1 MLFVKHFVTCSRKI
15 TLSKLEA
22 LECHFTWVKE
32 TTRST
37 LLHRRVQLEDI
48 GTDEG
53 NFWLGSIYNLWG
65 FVLYEL
71 GSNKEAHQYF
81 RKATETLQRL
91 RKGDEG
97 PWLMV
102 NYGNLAWLHHHLGEE
117 AKSQDYLS
125 KVEALKSKFPSPS
138 QDDLHPEIYAEKA
151 WTLMKSSKDNELLAA
166 DYFQRSFKMQPDMV
180 QWQSSRVI
188 ALASAAKYWATDL
201 SDDVLQEIR
210 TAREQDPE
218 NLYVAAVELKERG
231 KKGESVKD
239 EVETLGQKILLQ
251 PVSSYSGLKP
261 LLRLHRQQGSLDEA
275 IVLTEEALEQH
286 PDERYLKR
294 CAALCYKWKVL
305 KFTAD
310 RADQRTIERAIKLH
324 EEVVDLYPDT
334 SLVKKIDL
342 AHVQAKSSQGR
353 TIAYQMFQDL
363 LARRDLDS
371 GDKQLLYYNYARY
384 LYFKRHNRNKSVRFY
399 MKSAEIPNR
408 NFYGKLSVKMLQK
421 ICKRG
426 RSRMCP
432 EIRTFLENLPEDNS
446 E

>member
-1 MLFVKHFVTCSRKI
+1 MSSSQ

-32 TTRST
+32 TTRSQ
-37 LLHRRVQLEDI
+37 LLAKRVELEDI

-71 GSNKEAHQYF
+71 GSSKEAHRYF

-91 RKGDEG
+91 KKEDEG

-125 KVEALKSKFPSPS
+125 KVEALKSKSPC
-138 QDDLHPEIYAEKA
+138 QEELHPEIYAEKA
-151 WTLMKSSKDNELLAA
+151 WTLMKFGKDNQLLAA
-166 DYFQRSFKMQPDMV
+166 DYFQRSFKMQPHMV

-188 ALASAAKYWATDL
+188 ALSSAAKYWDTGL

-231 KKGESVKD
+231 RKGESVKN
-239 EVETLGQKILLQ
+239 EAETLGQKILLQ

-261 LLRLHRQQGSLDEA
+261 LLRLHRELGSLDKA
-275 IVLTEEALEQH
+275 IVLTEEALERH

-305 KFTAD
+305 MFTAD

-324 EEVVDLYPDT
+324 EEVVDLYSDT
-334 SLVKKIDL
+334 SFVKKIDL
-342 AHVQAKSSQGR
+342 ACVQAKSSQGR
-353 TIAYQMFQDL
+353 EIAYQMFQDL
-363 LARRDLDS
+363 LASRALDS
-371 GDKQLLYYNYARY
+371 DDKQLLYYNYARY
-384 LYFKRHNRNKSVRFY
+384 LHFDCQDSNESIRYHL
-399 MKSAEIPNR
+399 KSAEIQNST
-408 NFYGKLSVKMLQK
+408 FYGKLSVKLLQK
-421 ICKRG
+421 ICERG

-432 EIRTFLENLPEDNS
+432 EIREFLENLPEDDS

>member
-1 MLFVKHFVTCSRKI
+1 MSSSQ

-22 LECHFTWVKE
+22 LECHFTWIKG
-32 TTRST
+32 TTRSH
-37 LLHRRVQLEDI
+37 LLAKRVQLEDI

-71 GSNKEAHQYF
+71 GSSRDGHQYF

-91 RKGDEG
+91 RKEDEG

-138 QDDLHPEIYAEKA
+138 QDELHPEIYAEKA
-151 WTLMKSSKDNELLAA
+151 WTLIKFGKKNKLLAA

-188 ALASAAKYWATDL
+188 ALASAAKHSDTGL
-201 SDDVLQEIR
+201 SDDLLQEIR

-231 KKGESVKD
+231 RKGESVKD
-239 EVETLGQKILLQ
+239 EAETLGQKILLQ

-261 LLRLHRQQGSLDEA
+261 LLRLHRELGSLDEA
-275 IVLTEEALEQH
+275 IILTEEALERH
-286 PDERYLKR
+286 LDERYLKR

-305 KFTAD
+305 RFTAD

-324 EEVVDLYPDT
+324 EEVIDLYAD
-334 SLVKKIDL
+334 SSFVKKVDL
-342 AHVQAKSSQGR
+342 AHIQAKSSHGR

-363 LARRDLDS
+363 LKRGDLDS

-384 LYFKRHNRNKSVRFY
+384 LNFERQDRNQAVQYY

-408 NFYGKLSVKMLQK
+408 SFYGKLSVKMLQK
-421 ICKRG
+421 IYEKG
-426 RSRMCP
+426 KSRMCT
-432 EIRTFLENLPEDNS
+432 EIREFLENLPDDDS

>member
-1 MLFVKHFVTCSRKI
+1 HAAPRSPAISSR

-32 TTRST
+32 TTRSQ
-37 LLHRRVQLEDI
+37 LLHIRVQLEDI

-71 GSNKEAHQYF
+71 GSSKEAHQYF

-91 RKGDEG
+91 RKEDEG

-138 QDDLHPEIYAEKA
+138 QDELHPEIYAEKA
-151 WTLMKSSKDNELLAA
+151 WTLMKFGKKNKLLAA

-188 ALASAAKYWATDL
+188 ALASAAKHCDTGL
-201 SDDVLQEIR
+201 SDDLMQEIR

-231 KKGESVKD
+231 KKGESVKN
-239 EVETLGQKILLQ
+239 EAETLGQKILLQ

-261 LLRLHRQQGSLDEA
+261 LLMLHRELGSLDEA
-275 IVLTEEALEQH
+275 IVLTEEALERH

-294 CAALCYKWKVL
+294 CASLCCKWKVL
-305 KFTAD
+305 MFTTD

-324 EEVVDLYPDT
+324 EEVIDLYPDT
-334 SLVKKIDL
+334 SFVKRVDL
-342 AHVQAKSSQGR
+342 AYVQAKSSHGR
-353 TIAYQMFQDL
+353 EIAYQMFQDL

-371 GDKQLLYYNYARY
+371 EDKQLLYYNYARY
-384 LYFKRHNRNKSVRFY
+384 LYFHRQDSNESIRYH
-399 MKSAEIPNR
+399 MKSAEIQER
-408 NFYGKLSVKMLQK
+408 SLYGKLSIKVLQK
-421 ICKRG
+421 ICDRG
-426 RSRMCP
+426 RIRMCP
-432 EIRTFLENLPEDNS
+432 EIRKFLENLPEDDS

>member
-1 MLFVKHFVTCSRKI
+1 LVSTVHSSQ

-22 LECHFTWVKE
+22 LECHFTWIKG
-32 TTRST
+32 TTRSQ
-37 LLHRRVQLEDI
+37 LLRMKVRLEDI

-65 FVLYEL
+65 FVLCEL
-71 GSNKEAHQYF
+71 GSSRDGHQYF

-91 RKGDEG
+91 RKEDEG

-138 QDDLHPEIYAEKA
+138 QDELHPEIYAEKA
-151 WTLMKSSKDNELLAA
+151 WTLMKSGKNNKLVAA

-188 ALASAAKYWATDL
+188 ALASAAKHSDTGL
-201 SDDVLQEIR
+201 SDDLMQEIR

-231 KKGESVKD
+231 RKGESVKD
-239 EVETLGQKILLQ
+239 EAETLGQKIFLQ

-261 LLRLHRQQGSLDEA
+261 LLRLHRELGSLDEA
-275 IVLTEEALEQH
+275 IVLTEEALQKH

-294 CAALCYKWKVL
+294 CASLCYKWKVL
-305 KFTAD
+305 RFTAD
-310 RADQRTIERAIKLH
+310 RADQHTIERAIKLH
-324 EEVVDLYPDT
+324 EEVIDLYPDT
-334 SLVKKIDL
+334 SFVKKVDL
-342 AHVQAKSSQGR
+342 AHVQAKSSHGR
-353 TIAYQMFQDL
+353 EIAYQMFQDL

-371 GDKQLLYYNYARY
+371 EDKQLLYYNYARY
-384 LYFKRHNRNKSVRFY
+384 LNFERQDRNESIRY
-399 MKSAEIPNR
+399 HMKSAEIPNR
-408 NFYGKLSVKMLQK
+408 TFYGKQSVKMLQK

-432 EIRTFLENLPEDNS
+432 EIRKFLENLPDDDS

>member
-1 MLFVKHFVTCSRKI
+1 FLSSSSSQ

-32 TTRST
+32 TTRSH
-37 LLHRRVQLEDI
+37 LLHKRVQLEDI

-71 GSNKEAHQYF
+71 GSSKEAHKYF

-91 RKGDEG
+91 RKEDEG

-138 QDDLHPEIYAEKA
+138 QDELHPEIYAEKA
-151 WTLMKSSKDNELLAA
+151 WTLMKFGKKNKLLAA

-188 ALASAAKYWATDL
+188 ALASAAKHWDTDL

-218 NLYVAAVELKERG
+218 NLYVAAVELKVRG
-231 KKGESVKD
+231 RKGESDKD
-239 EVETLGQKILLQ
+239 EAETLGQKILLQ

-261 LLRLHRQQGSLDEA
+261 LLRLHRELGSLDKA
-275 IVLTEEALEQH
+275 IVLTEEALERH

-305 KFTAD
+305 RFTAD
-310 RADQRTIERAIKLH
+310 RADQRTIERAIKLN

-334 SLVKKIDL
+334 SFVKKMDL
-342 AHVQAKSSQGR
+342 AYVQAKSSHGR

-384 LYFKRHNRNKSVRFY
+384 LNFERQDRNKSVQYY

-408 NFYGKLSVKMLQK
+408 SFYGKLSVKMLQK
-421 ICKRG
+421 ICERG

-432 EIRTFLENLPEDNS
+432 EIREFLENLPDDDS

>member
-1 MLFVKHFVTCSRKI
+1 ARMAHSSQ

-32 TTRST
+32 TTRSQ
-37 LLHRRVQLEDI
+37 LLHRRVKLEDI

-71 GSNKEAHQYF
+71 GSSKDGHQYF

-91 RKGDEG
+91 RKEDEG

-102 NYGNLAWLHHHLGEE
+102 NYENLAWLHHHLGAE

-125 KVEALKSKFPSPS
+125 KAEALKSKFPSPS
-138 QDDLHPEIYAEKA
+138 QDELHPEIYAEKA
-151 WTLMKSSKDNELLAA
+151 WTLMKFGKDNQLLAA

-188 ALASAAKYWATDL
+188 ALASAAST
-201 SDDVLQEIR
+201 VLEIR
-210 TAREQDPE
+210 TAREQDPD
-218 NLYVAAVELKERG
+218 NLYVAAV
-231 KKGESVKD
+231 D
-239 EVETLGQKILLQ
+239 
-251 PVSSYSGLKP
+251 YNGLNP
-261 LLRLHRQQGSLDEA
+261 LLRQHRVLGSLDEA
-275 IVLTEEALEQH
+275 IVLTEEALQRH

-294 CAALCYKWKVL
+294 CTALCYKWKVL
-305 KFTAD
+305 RFTAD

-324 EEVVDLYPDT
+324 EEVVDLFPDT
-334 SLVKKIDL
+334 SFVKKIDL
-342 AHVQAKSSQGR
+342 ACVQAKSSQGS

-371 GDKQLLYYNYARY
+371 DDKQLLYYNYARY
-384 LYFKRHNRNKSVRFY
+384 LHFDCQDSNESIRYH
-399 MKSAEIPNR
+399 MKSAEIQNST
-408 NFYGKLSVKMLQK
+408 FYGKLSVKVLQK
-421 ICKRG
+421 ICERG

-432 EIRTFLENLPEDNS
+432 EIREFLENLPEDDS

>member
-1 MLFVKHFVTCSRKI
+1 LSK

-32 TTRST
+32 TTRSQ
-37 LLHRRVQLEDI
+37 LLHRRVKLEDI

-71 GSNKEAHQYF
+71 GSSKDGHQYF

-91 RKGDEG
+91 RKEDEG

-102 NYGNLAWLHHHLGEE
+102 NYENLAWLHHHLGAE

-125 KVEALKSKFPSPS
+125 KAEALKSKFPSPS
-138 QDDLHPEIYAEKA
+138 QDELHPEIYAEKA
-151 WTLMKSSKDNELLAA
+151 WTLMKFGKDNQLLAA

-180 QWQSSRVI
+180 QWQSSRY
-188 ALASAAKYWATDL
+188 SYTGL
-201 SDDVLQEIR
+201 SDDLLQEIR
-210 TAREQDPE
+210 TAREQDPD

-231 KKGESVKD
+231 INGESVKD
-239 EVETLGQKILLQ
+239 EAETLGQKILLQ
-251 PVSSYSGLKP
+251 VL
-261 LLRLHRQQGSLDEA
+261 GSLDEA
-275 IVLTEEALEQH
+275 IVLTEEALQRH

-294 CAALCYKWKVL
+294 CTALCYKWKVL
-305 KFTAD
+305 RFTAD

-324 EEVVDLYPDT
+324 EEVVDLFPDT
-334 SLVKKIDL
+334 SFVKKIDL
-342 AHVQAKSSQGR
+342 ACVQAKSSQGS

-371 GDKQLLYYNYARY
+371 DDKQLLYYNYARY
-384 LYFKRHNRNKSVRFY
+384 LHFDCQDSNESIRYH
-399 MKSAEIPNR
+399 MKSAEIQNST
-408 NFYGKLSVKMLQK
+408 FYGKLSVKVLQK
-421 ICKRG
+421 ICERG

-432 EIRTFLENLPEDNS
+432 EIREFLENLPEDDS

>member
-1 MLFVKHFVTCSRKI
+1 ICSSSQ
-15 TLSKLEA
+15 TLSELEA
-22 LECHFTWVKE
+22 LECHFTWIKGI
-32 TTRST
+32 TRSH
-37 LLHRRVQLEDI
+37 LLAKRVKLEDI

-71 GSNKEAHQYF
+71 GSSKDGHQYF
-81 RKATETLQRL
+81 KKATETLQRL
-91 RKGDEG
+91 RKEDEG

-138 QDDLHPEIYAEKA
+138 QDELHPEIYAEKA
-151 WTLMKSSKDNELLAA
+151 WTLMKFGKKNKL
-166 DYFQRSFKMQPDMV
+166 SFKMQPDMV
-180 QWQSSRVI
+180 QWQSSLVI
-188 ALASAAKYWATDL
+188 ALASAAKHWDTDL
-201 SDDVLQEIR
+201 SDDLMQEIR

-218 NLYVAAVELKERG
+218 NLYMAAVELKDKG

-239 EVETLGQKILLQ
+239 EL
-251 PVSSYSGLKP
+251 
-261 LLRLHRQQGSLDEA
+261 GSLDEA
-275 IVLTEEALEQH
+275 IVLTEEALERH

-294 CAALCYKWKVL
+294 CASLCYKWKVL
-305 KFTAD
+305 RFTAD
-310 RADQRTIERAIKLH
+310 RADQRMIERAIKLH
-324 EEVVDLYPDT
+324 EEVIDLYPDS

-342 AHVQAKSSQGR
+342 AHVQ
-353 TIAYQMFQDL
+353 TFQDL

-371 GDKQLLYYNYARY
+371 EQLLCYNYARY
-384 LYFKRHNRNKSVRFY
+384 LHFNRQDRNGSVQYY

-408 NFYGKLSVKMLQK
+408 NFYGKKSVKMLQK

-426 RSRMCP
+426 RSRMCT
-432 EIRTFLENLPEDNS
+432 EIREFLENLGMREWDWGFCLGQWLKFYFFTVVPVLCLLWCKALCVMFYMKVLYKD
-446 E
+446 

>member
-1 MLFVKHFVTCSRKI
+1 FLSSSSSQ

-32 TTRST
+32 TTRSR
-37 LLHRRVQLEDI
+37 LLAKRVQLEDI

-65 FVLYEL
+65 FVLYKL
-71 GSNKEAHQYF
+71 GSSKEAHQYF
-81 RKATETLQRL
+81 KKATETLQRL
-91 RKGDEG
+91 RKEDEG

-125 KVEALKSKFPSPS
+125 KVEALKSKFPSLS
-138 QDDLHPEIYAEKA
+138 QDELHPEIYAEKA
-151 WTLMKSSKDNELLAA
+151 WTLMKFGKNNKLLAA

-188 ALASAAKYWATDL
+188 ALASAAKHWDTDL

-231 KKGESVKD
+231 IKGESVKD
-239 EVETLGQKILLQ
+239 EAETLGQKILLQ

-261 LLRLHRQQGSLDEA
+261 LLRLHRELGSLDEA
-275 IVLTEEALEQH
+275 IILTEEALQQH

-305 KFTAD
+305 RFTAD

-324 EEVVDLYPDT
+324 EEVIDLYPDT
-334 SLVKKIDL
+334 SFLKKIDL
-342 AHVQAKSSQGR
+342 AHIQAKSSQGR
-353 TIAYQMFQDL
+353 TIAHQMFQDL

-371 GDKQLLYYNYARY
+371 EDKQLLYYNYARY
-384 LYFKRHNRNKSVRFY
+384 LNFERHNNNQAVRFY
-399 MKSAEIPNR
+399 MKSAEFPNR
-408 NFYGKLSVKMLQK
+408 TFYGKLSIKVLKKMYE
-421 ICKRG
+421 RG
-426 RSRMCP
+426 RSRMCT
-432 EIRTFLENLPEDNS
+432 EIRAFLEKLPDDDS